1 MARVPLPTRPLLP
14 RRRIDLRRAVTSDF
28 PLKAA
33 AILVAVIFWIV
44 SVVNAAPTEVAREF
58 GGRVPVERPEV
69 PAGYVLQGQLGDV
82 GVTLRGTEAALS
94 NVVASDLHATLDL
107 GAADLHRADP
117 QDVPVRVPDPASAG
131 VRVVEISPATVNVRI
146 EPITSRSVAAQARF
160 ANDPPGGTFAGDP
173 AITPSEVKVSGP
185 ASQVARIAAL
195 YATVRFGD
203 AVTDLVQSVQPV
215 AVDAAGTTIE
225 GLTVDPALV
234 QVSVAVLPTA
244 TTRTVPVVP
253 ALRGSVANGYWITR
267 VTVDPAV
274 VTVRGEASV
283 LSAVDQVGTGAI
295 DISGLTDGRTYQAGL
310 LLPAEG
316 TSLLKSVQATVTV
329 TVVTLTGTRS
339 FPFVAIQVANLG
351 STLSAEFDPPSV
363 GLLLAGPLPVL
374 SAVTL
379 PQVTAIVDAA
389 GKGPGAYPVD
399 VTVRVPAGVTAQS
412 VQPTRVMLTIRT
424 RSG

>member
-44 SVVNAAPTEVAREF
+44 SVVNAPPTEVAREF

-117 QDVPVRVPDPASAG
+117 QDVPVRVSLASAG
-131 VRVVEISPATVNVRI
+131 VRVVDKSPATVNVRI
-146 EPITSRSVAAQARF
+146 EPITSRSVAAQTRF
-160 ANDPPGGTFAGDP
+160 ANDPPAGTFAGDP

-253 ALRGSVANGYWITR
+253 ALRGSVANGYWISR
-267 VTVDPAV
+267 VIVDPAV

-283 LSAVDQVGTGAI
+283 LSGVDQVATGAI
-295 DISGLTDGRTYQAGL
+295 DISGLTDARTYQVGL
-310 LLPAEG
+310 LLPAVG
-316 TSLLKSVQATVTV
+316 TSLLRAAQVTVTV
-329 TVVTLTGTRS
+329 TVVPLTGTRS
-339 FPFVAIQVANLG
+339 FPVVAIQVANIG

-363 GLLLAGPLPVL
+363 GLLLAGPLPGL

-379 PQVTAIVDAA
+379 PQVTASVDAA